1 MLEVNSVEA
10 FFNGD
15 IKIPQFDEYVAN
27 QAIAAPLPSP
37 SLILRSR
44 IGFLFKNLSTPL

>member
-15 IKIPQFDEYVAN
+15 IRIPQFDNYVASQARAHQN
-27 QAIAAPLPSP
+27 QLTKPKILYL
-37 SLILRSR
+37 LIL
-44 IGFLFKNLSTPL
+44 